1 MKLGLTGMAMI
12 ALLFTQCKDNKPGS
26 EATASQPKETPA
38 VFSEDPYPLGVEKIS
53 AAAKE
58 IAANVNSIH
67 VWVDKEQV
75 FLTGIVSNT
84 STEWQRFWL
93 EATPVS
99 QSGKPIII
107 SKNPSVVVTPYND
120 AVPPSG
126 RTSFFATW
134 PVSTFSSLPNSFT
147 FKVWGQA
154 QKPGPILAIPMTS
167 AIQASVPQPTG
178 EGLKPEVVWHM
189 TGGLSN
195 PLNLIADHPRI
206 EVLVYGMDNQLWFAT
221 VLNTEDKE
229 MRKLF
234 QWDREGPLKPKEERP
249 FNLQVYTIGMPD
261 ALKEMGIKK
270 IDLLPFNAR
279 M

>member
-1 MKLGLTGMAMI
+1 MNLRLTGLAI
-12 ALLFTQCKDNKPGS
+12 AVILFTQCKENKSVP
-26 EATASQPKETPA
+26 EATVHQPKETPA
-38 VFSEDPYPLGVEKIS
+38 VFAEDPYPLGVEQIP
-53 AAAKE
+53 ANAKE
-58 IAANVNSIH
+58 LVANVNSVH

-75 FLTGIVSNT
+75 NLAGIVSNT
-84 STEWQRFWL
+84 SAEWQRFWL
-93 EATPVS
+93 EATPVG
-99 QSGKPIII
+99 QSGRSVII
-107 SKNPSVVVTPYND
+107 SKHPSVVVTPYSD

-134 PVSTFSSLPNSFT
+134 PVSNFSSQPYNFT

-167 AIQASVPQPTG
+167 AIQASVPQPVG
-178 EGLKPEVVWHM
+178 EGLKPEVAWHM
-189 TGGLSN
+189 TGNLSN
-195 PLNLIADHPRI
+195 PLNFTADHPRI
-206 EVLVYGMDNQLWFAT
+206 EVLVFGMDNQLWFAT

-249 FNLQVYTIGMPD
+249 FNLQVYTIGMPE

-279 M
+279 L

>member
-1 MKLGLTGMAMI
+1 MKIRLTGLVI
-12 ALLFTQCKDNKPGS
+12 VVILFTHCKDNKSVP
-26 EATASQPKETPA
+26 EAPDNQPKETTVVIA
-38 VFSEDPYPLGVEKIS
+38 EDPYPLGVENIPPS
-53 AAAKE
+53 AKE
-58 IAANVNSIH
+58 ITANVNSVH

-75 FLTGIVSNT
+75 FLAGIVSNT
-84 STEWQRFWL
+84 SAEWQRFWL

-99 QSGKPIII
+99 QSGRPIVI
-107 SKNPSVVVTPYND
+107 SKNPAVVVAPYSD

-134 PVSTFSSLPNSFT
+134 PVSTFSSLPHSFT

-154 QKPGPILAIPMTS
+154 QKSGPILAIPMTS
-167 AIQASVPQPTG
+167 AMQASVPQPVG
-178 EGLKPEVVWHM
+178 QGLKPEVAWHM
-189 TGGLSN
+189 TGSLSN
-195 PLNLIADHPRI
+195 PLNLTADHPRI
-206 EVLVYGMDNQLWFAT
+206 EVLVFGMDNQLWFAT

-249 FNLQVYTIGMPD
+249 FNLQVYTIGMPE

-279 M
+279 I

>member
-1 MKLGLTGMAMI
+1 MV
-12 ALLFTQCKDNKPGS
+12 ALLLTQCKDNKPGP
-26 EATASQPKETPA
+26 EAVASQPKDTPVA
-38 VFSEDPYPLGVEKIS
+38 IADDPYPLGVEKIPT
-53 AAAKE
+53 AAKE
-58 IAANVNSIH
+58 VTANVNTVH

-75 FLTGIVSNT
+75 FLAGIISNT
-84 STEWQRFWL
+84 SAEWQRYWL
-93 EATPVS
+93 EATPVN
-99 QSGKPIII
+99 QIGRPIII
-107 SKNPSVVVTPYND
+107 SRNPSVVVTPQAD

-126 RTSFFATW
+126 RTSFLATW
-134 PVSTFSSLPNSFT
+134 PVSNFSSIPHSFT

-178 EGLKPEVVWHM
+178 QGLKPEVVWHM
-189 TGGLSN
+189 SGTINN
-195 PLNLIADHPRI
+195 PLNLVAEHPRL

-221 VLNTEDKE
+221 VLNTEDQE

-249 FNLQVYTIGMPD
+249 FNLQVYTIGMPE
-261 ALKEMGIKK
+261 ALKDMGIKK

-279 M
+279 L